1 MPSAQ
6 GLVGTMNKE
15 FVIKN
20 FNIRDNSELVNLV
33 DFFMVNVSGIK
44 IKVFYENTGFYG
56 YLTKKELF
64 DKLTQKKYEGIDE
77 LYLEVEKDCVLSII
91 FHENL
96 CILTPDYSLIK
107 LLAKKYALKPYKTGT
122 FF

>member
-1 MPSAQ
+1 
-6 GLVGTMNKE
+6 VGTMNKE

-64 DKLTQKKYEGIDE
+64 DKLT
-77 LYLEVEKDCVLSII
+77 
-91 FHENL
+91 
-96 CILTPDYSLIK
+96 
-107 LLAKKYALKPYKTGT
+107 
-122 FF
+122 